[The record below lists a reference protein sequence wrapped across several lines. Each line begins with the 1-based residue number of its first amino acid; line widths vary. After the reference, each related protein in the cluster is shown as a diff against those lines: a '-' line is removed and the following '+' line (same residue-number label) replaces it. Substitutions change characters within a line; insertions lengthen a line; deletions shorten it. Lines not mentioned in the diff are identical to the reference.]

1 MPLSATQ
8 VRACL
13 FPLMYTFGMVAP
25 ARTKGDPVREA
36 LARAPRGEPLTAEE
50 RARIEAVR
58 TDKRP
63 RIPHASI
70 MAQLEERIRRGE

>member
-1 MPLSATQ
+1 MPLSATP
-8 VRACL
+8 VRVCV
-13 FPLMYTFGMVAP
+13 FPLTYTFGMVLP
-25 ARTKGDPVREA
+25 ARKGDPVREA
-36 LARAPRGEPLTAEE
+36 LARAPKGEPLTAEE